1 MYWSWLRA
9 RADVGVKLKS
19 FNVFQ
24 SGKALMRV
32 WQKYSMWPQ
41 FNKFA
46 SACVEF
52 ADPRMINDHI
62 LINLHALGLA
72 THNLLDSPSA
82 RQLTM
87 QAVKFLALFS
97 DRQCVSAMLHSV
109 CNFKF
114 RASHSCSQTH
124 NCNANP
130 YRYAFCIAWSCGF
143 CSFIYVP
150 MCCTC
155 AVFDMMHAL

>member
-97 DRQCVSAMLHSV
+97 DRQCVSAMCCIQFATSSFVLHTAAA
-109 CNFKF
+109 K
-114 RASHSCSQTH
+114 RTTATQTH
-124 NCNANP
+124 IDMRFALL
-130 YRYAFCIAWSCGF
+130 GHVV
-143 CSFIYVP
+143 YVHLF
-150 MCCTC
+150 MCLCV
-155 AVFDMMHAL
+155 ARALYMT